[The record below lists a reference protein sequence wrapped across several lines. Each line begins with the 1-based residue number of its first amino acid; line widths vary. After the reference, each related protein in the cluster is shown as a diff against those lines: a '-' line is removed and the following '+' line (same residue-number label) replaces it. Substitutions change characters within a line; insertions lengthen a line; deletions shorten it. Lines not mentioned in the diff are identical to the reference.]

1 MFHSLSGLITA
12 AALLFIFAG
21 VGGIGAESGVGAV
34 CALAYH
40 DANQNGAR
48 DFGEEA
54 LSEVSYN
61 LMIASNVLVANYVAL
76 EGEPY
81 CFENLPAQQ
90 YTLNVTSLLYVLHE
104 GAITFFLQPNQ
115 RLTYEFGALY
125 RPPQSAPSPQ
135 EAITV
140 IPMTPAVRLVISISA
155 TLIVMLLCGAFGM
168 IFYGLFLHQRPT
180 LAAVSAGRQTGSSRV
195 ASERLKRSTRDLPPP
210 DATAPVPRSERYR
223 DLDSPDDA

>member
-1 MFHSLSGLITA
+1 MFHSLSWLTTA
-12 AALLFIFAG
+12 AALLVMFAS

-40 DANQNGAR
+40 DTNQNGAR

-90 YTLNVTSLLYVLHE
+90 YTLSITSPLYVLQE

-125 RPPQSAPSPQ
+125 RPPQSAPLPQ

-168 IFYGLFLHQRPT
+168 IFYGLFLHRRPT